1 MKPISESVKLAVYD
15 CTENAYFHH
24 GKAET
29 TQVQN
34 YLAADYGIIFFNTP
48 LLEKLIK
55 EGLQDAKIQTIS

>member
-1 MKPISESVKLAVYD
+1 MLKKISESVKLAVYD
-15 CTENAYFHH
+15 CVENAYFHY

-34 YLAADYGIIFFNTP
+34 YLVADYGIVFFNTP

-55 EGLQDAKIQTIS
+55 EGLQDAKI